1 MHDFCLL
8 SKYLMIK
15 LNRVLVCNGC
25 IISKPQ
31 LTIML
36 SENKQQID
44 LVYYD
49 GFQHYV
55 HYEHLITK

>member
-1 MHDFCLL
+1 
-8 SKYLMIK
+8 
-15 LNRVLVCNGC
+15 
-25 IISKPQ
+25 
-31 LTIML
+31 ML